1 MCSELSGVAHGRCEL
16 GLKFEEFTDTCT
28 YVLSTAMISKNN
40 RDLKAQSVIPMKM
53 PVCRIR
59 PFRLRFGGRDLVGS
73 MTAVYPSFSVG
84 QNLIWLR
91 WEVAI

>member
-16 GLKFEEFTDTCT
+16 GLKSSRDTCT

-73 MTAVYPSFSVG
+73 MTAGYIRALQSG